1 LAGKTV
7 RRTRVECDVIGIP
20 VAIEADR
27 AAHLN
32 SRTLRW
38 TLADADFAARTS
50 RMSEASAKQRVVGV
64 LLAVLW
70 AIGTLRAFFICMHVP
85 LYAYANSYDETRYTT
100 CFHFYPDRP
109 ADVPPQQH
117 SPEAPY
123 AKFRFIETRD
133 PMCYWSSE
141 LAFTGTTALIW
152 SMAEAMHG
160 EAAHDVRSVAALRWL
175 ALLAL
180 SIALS
185 RAWLRRGSVRAAIA
199 NAALVPLVF
208 ADPGNAL
215 YLSTFYAEWTAL
227 LALYALFALVLLWR
241 DEPRSRGRFAVLALV
256 AFALATSKIQHMLL
270 PLGLG
275 VALLVLDRWRLRR
288 TSWRSVAL
296 IVGALAG
303 LYLQFVQ
310 TMREG
315 PMMDAIRQYNRADV
329 VFTGI
334 LPFADDPRALL
345 AEMSID
351 PACAI
356 YSGKRAWELPDLPE
370 RACIGLAGFTRGR
383 EIGVLLRHPSIA
395 AGLAAHGVSALDPW
409 VAENVGHV
417 EGGTFQ
423 KLPPSIPSVGHV
435 LHASAAARFILLG
448 LPLLGLLVLLVRPG
462 SRKGDPALD
471 ATALV
476 AVTMAGTLAVTLL
489 GDGLADT
496 AKQGHLVINSA
507 LAWLAAGLMMRVP
520 AIRTTVRTAGL
531 PDDSRLPPR

>member
-1 LAGKTV
+1 MSDAV
-7 RRTRVECDVIGIP
+7 ARRR
-20 VAIEADR
+20 
-27 AAHLN
+27 
-32 SRTLRW
+32 
-38 TLADADFAARTS
+38 F
-50 RMSEASAKQRVVGV
+50 VGA

-70 AIGTLRAFFICMHVP
+70 AIGTLRALLLCMHSP
-85 LYAYANSYDETRYTT
+85 LYAYANSYDQTRYTT

-141 LAFTGTTALIW
+141 LAFTGATALIW
-152 SMAEAMHG
+152 SVGEAMG
-160 EAAHDVRSVAALRWL
+160 YTTHDVRWVAALRWL

-185 RAWLRRGSVRAAIA
+185 RAWLRRGDTRAAVA

-208 ADPGNAL
+208 ADPGNTL
-215 YLSTFYAEWTAL
+215 YLATFYAEWTAL
-227 LALYALFALVLLWR
+227 LAAYTLFALVLLWR

-275 VALLVLDRWRLRR
+275 VVVLVLDRWRLGR
-288 TSWRSVAL
+288 TGWRGAAV
-296 IVGALAG
+296 IVGALLG
-303 LYLQFVQ
+303 LCLQFVQ

-315 PMMDAIRQYNRADV
+315 PMMDTIRQYNRADV

-345 AEMSID
+345 DELGID
-351 PACAI
+351 PGCAI

-370 RACIGLAGFTRGR
+370 QACRGLVDFTRGR
-383 EIGVLLRHPSIA
+383 ELGVLIRHPSIA
-395 AGLAAHGVSALDPW
+395 AQLAASGVPALDPW
-409 VAENVGHV
+409 VADNIGHV
-417 EGGTFQ
+417 EGASFR
-423 KLPPSIPSVGHV
+423 KLPASIPGIGQL
-435 LHASAAARFILLG
+435 LHASRAARFMLLV
-448 LPLLGLLVLLVRPG
+448 LPLLALLALLVRPG
-462 SRKGDPALD
+462 PRKGSAALD
-471 ATALV
+471 LTALV
-476 AVTMAGTLAVTLL
+476 VATMAGTLAVTLL

-496 AKQGHLVINSA
+496 AKQGHLVIDAA
-507 LAWLAAGLMMRVP
+507 LAWLVAGIIMRVP
-520 AIRTTVRTAGL
+520 AIRTTVRTAG
-531 PDDSRLPPR
+531 PPTSLT

>member
-1 LAGKTV
+1 MSDAV
-7 RRTRVECDVIGIP
+7 ARRR
-20 VAIEADR
+20 
-27 AAHLN
+27 
-32 SRTLRW
+32 
-38 TLADADFAARTS
+38 F
-50 RMSEASAKQRVVGV
+50 VGA

-70 AIGTLRAFFICMHVP
+70 AIGTLRALLLCMHSP
-85 LYAYANSYDETRYTT
+85 LYAYANSYDQTRYTT

-141 LAFTGTTALIW
+141 LAFTGATALIW
-152 SMAEAMHG
+152 SVGAAMG
-160 EAAHDVRSVAALRWL
+160 YTTHDVRWVAALRWL

-185 RAWLRRGSVRAAIA
+185 RAWLRRGDTRAAVA

-208 ADPGNAL
+208 ADPGNTL
-215 YLSTFYAEWTAL
+215 YLATFYAEWTAL
-227 LALYALFALVLLWR
+227 LAAYTLFALVLLWR

-275 VALLVLDRWRLRR
+275 IVVLVLDRWRLGR
-288 TSWRSVAL
+288 TGWRAAAV
-296 IVGALAG
+296 IVGALLG
-303 LYLQFVQ
+303 LCLQFVQ

-315 PMMDAIRQYNRADV
+315 PMMDTIRQYNRADV

-345 AEMSID
+345 DELGID
-351 PACAI
+351 PGCAI

-370 RACIGLAGFTRGR
+370 QACRGLVDFTRGR
-383 EIGVLLRHPSIA
+383 ELGVLIRHPSIA
-395 AGLAAHGVSALDPW
+395 AQLAASGVPALDPW
-409 VAENVGHV
+409 VADNIGHV
-417 EGGTFQ
+417 EGASFR
-423 KLPPSIPSVGHV
+423 KLPASIPGIGQL
-435 LHASAAARFILLG
+435 LHASEAARFMLLV
-448 LPLLGLLVLLVRPG
+448 LPLLALLVLLVRPG
-462 SRKGDPALD
+462 PRKGSAALD
-471 ATALV
+471 WTSLV
-476 AVTMAGTLAVTLL
+476 VATMAGTLAVTLL

-496 AKQGHLVINSA
+496 AKQGHLVIDAA
-507 LAWLAAGLMMRVP
+507 LAWLVAGIIMRVP
-520 AIRTTVRTAGL
+520 AIRTTVRTAG
-531 PDDSRLPPR
+531 PPTSLT

>member
-1 LAGKTV
+1 MSDAV
-7 RRTRVECDVIGIP
+7 ARRR
-20 VAIEADR
+20 
-27 AAHLN
+27 
-32 SRTLRW
+32 
-38 TLADADFAARTS
+38 F
-50 RMSEASAKQRVVGV
+50 VGA

-70 AIGTLRAFFICMHVP
+70 AIGTLRALLLCMHSP
-85 LYAYANSYDETRYTT
+85 LYAYANSYDQTRYTT

-141 LAFTGTTALIW
+141 LAFTGATALIW
-152 SMAEAMHG
+152 SVGEAMG
-160 EAAHDVRSVAALRWL
+160 YTTHDVRWVAALRWL

-185 RAWLRRGSVRAAIA
+185 RAWLRRGDTRAAVA

-208 ADPGNAL
+208 ADPGNTL
-215 YLSTFYAEWTAL
+215 YLATFYAEWTAL
-227 LALYALFALVLLWR
+227 LAAYTLFALVLLWR

-275 VALLVLDRWRLRR
+275 IVVLVLDRWRLGR
-288 TSWRSVAL
+288 TGWRGAAV
-296 IVGALAG
+296 IVGALLG
-303 LYLQFVQ
+303 LCLQFVQ

-315 PMMDAIRQYNRADV
+315 PMMDTIRQYNRADV

-345 AEMSID
+345 DELGID
-351 PACAI
+351 PGCAI

-370 RACIGLAGFTRGR
+370 QACRGLVDFTRGR
-383 EIGVLLRHPSIA
+383 ELGVLIRHPSIA
-395 AGLAAHGVSALDPW
+395 AQLAASGVPALDPW
-409 VAENVGHV
+409 VADNIGHV
-417 EGGTFQ
+417 EGASFR
-423 KLPPSIPSVGHV
+423 KLPASIAGIGQL
-435 LHASAAARFILLG
+435 LHASEAARFMLLV
-448 LPLLGLLVLLVRPG
+448 LPLLALLVLLVRPG
-462 SRKGDPALD
+462 PRKGSAALD
-471 ATALV
+471 LTALV
-476 AVTMAGTLAVTLL
+476 VATMAGTLAVTLL

-496 AKQGHLVINSA
+496 AKQGHLVIDAA
-507 LAWLAAGLMMRVP
+507 LAWLVAGIIMRVP
-520 AIRTTVRTAGL
+520 AIRTTVRTAG
-531 PDDSRLPPR
+531 PPTSLT

>member
-1 LAGKTV
+1 MSDAV
-7 RRTRVECDVIGIP
+7 ARRR
-20 VAIEADR
+20 
-27 AAHLN
+27 
-32 SRTLRW
+32 
-38 TLADADFAARTS
+38 F
-50 RMSEASAKQRVVGV
+50 VGA

-70 AIGTLRAFFICMHVP
+70 AIGTLRALLLCMHSP
-85 LYAYANSYDETRYTT
+85 LYAYANSYDQTRYTT

-141 LAFTGTTALIW
+141 LAFTGATALIW
-152 SMAEAMHG
+152 SVGEAMG
-160 EAAHDVRSVAALRWL
+160 YTTHDVRWVAALRWL

-185 RAWLRRGSVRAAIA
+185 RAWLRRGDTRAAVA

-208 ADPGNAL
+208 ADPGNTL
-215 YLSTFYAEWTAL
+215 YLATFYAEWTAL
-227 LALYALFALVLLWR
+227 LAAYTLFALVLLWR

-275 VALLVLDRWRLRR
+275 VVVLVLDRWRLGR
-288 TSWRSVAL
+288 TGWRGAAV
-296 IVGALAG
+296 IVGALLG
-303 LYLQFVQ
+303 LCLQFVQ

-315 PMMDAIRQYNRADV
+315 PMMDTIRQYNRADV

-345 AEMSID
+345 DELGID
-351 PACAI
+351 PGCAI

-370 RACIGLAGFTRGR
+370 QACRGLVDFTRGR
-383 EIGVLLRHPSIA
+383 ELGVLIRHPSIA
-395 AGLAAHGVSALDPW
+395 AQLAASGVPALDPW
-409 VAENVGHV
+409 VADNIGHV
-417 EGGTFQ
+417 EGASFR
-423 KLPPSIPSVGHV
+423 KLPASIPGIGQL
-435 LHASAAARFILLG
+435 LHASGAARFMLLV
-448 LPLLGLLVLLVRPG
+448 LPLLALLVLLVRSGP
-462 SRKGDPALD
+462 RKGSAALD
-471 ATALV
+471 WTSLV
-476 AVTMAGTLAVTLL
+476 VATMAGTLAVTLL

-496 AKQGHLVINSA
+496 AKQGHLVIDAA
-507 LAWLAAGLMMRVP
+507 LAWLVAGIIMRVP
-520 AIRTTVRTAGL
+520 AIRTTVRTAG
-531 PDDSRLPPR
+531 PPTSLT

>member
-1 LAGKTV
+1 MNEA
-7 RRTRVECDVIGIP
+7 
-20 VAIEADR
+20 VAKR
-27 AAHLN
+27 P
-32 SRTLRW
+32 
-38 TLADADFAARTS
+38 F
-50 RMSEASAKQRVVGV
+50 VGA
-64 LLAVLW
+64 LLALLW
-70 AIGTLRAFFICMHVP
+70 AVGTLRALLLCMHSP

-123 AKFRFIETRD
+123 AKFRFIPTRD

-141 LAFTGTTALIW
+141 LAFTGITALIW
-152 SMAEAMHG
+152 SVGEAMG
-160 EAAHDVRSVAALRWL
+160 DTTHDVRWVAALRWL

-185 RAWLRRGSVRAAIA
+185 RAWVRRGDTRAAVA

-208 ADPGNAL
+208 ADPGNTL

-227 LALYALFALVLLWR
+227 LAAYALFALMLLWR
-241 DEPRSRGRFAVLALV
+241 AAPRSRGRFAVLALV

-275 VALLVLDRWRLRR
+275 IVLFVLDRWRLGHA
-288 TSWRSVAL
+288 SWRAAAL
-296 IVGALAG
+296 IVGAFLG
-303 LYLQFVQ
+303 LCLQFVQ

-345 AEMSID
+345 DEIGID
-351 PACAI
+351 PGCAI
-356 YSGKRAWELPDLPE
+356 YTGKRAWELPDLPE
-370 RACIGLAGFTRGR
+370 RACRGLVDFTRGR
-383 EIGVLLRHPSIA
+383 EIGALIRHPSIA
-395 AGLAAHGVSALDPW
+395 ARLAANGVPALDPW
-409 VAENVGHV
+409 VADNIGHV
-417 EGGTFQ
+417 EGATFQ
-423 KLPPSIPSVGHV
+423 KLPASIPGIGRL
-435 LHASAAARFILLG
+435 LHASAVARFSLLA
-448 LPLLGLLVLLVRPG
+448 LPLMALLVLLFRPG
-462 SRKGDPALD
+462 PRKGSAALD

-476 AVTMAGTLAVTLL
+476 VATMAGTLAVTLL

-496 AKQGHLVINSA
+496 AKQGHLVIDAA
-507 LAWLAAGLMMRVP
+507 LAWLVAGLIMRAP
-520 AIRTTVRTAGL
+520 AIRTIVRTVRPPMSPTQ
-531 PDDSRLPPR
+531 PPR

>member
-1 LAGKTV
+1 
-7 RRTRVECDVIGIP
+7 
-20 VAIEADR
+20 
-27 AAHLN
+27 
-32 SRTLRW
+32 
-38 TLADADFAARTS
+38 
-50 RMSEASAKQRVVGV
+50 MSEAVAKRPFVGA

-70 AIGTLRAFFICMHVP
+70 AIGTLRALLLCMHAP

-109 ADVPPQQH
+109 ADVPPQLH

-123 AKFRFIETRD
+123 AKFRFIQTRD

-152 SMAEAMHG
+152 ASAEAMRG
-160 EAAHDVRSVAALRWL
+160 GTTHDVRWIAALRWL

-180 SIALS
+180 SIAFS
-185 RAWLRRGSVRAAIA
+185 RAWLRRGDARAAIA

-208 ADPGNAL
+208 ADPGNTL

-227 LALYALFALVLLWR
+227 IALYALVALVLLWR
-241 DEPRSRGRFAVLALV
+241 AAPRSRGGFAVLAFV

-275 VALLVLDRWRLRR
+275 IVVLVLDRWRLKH
-288 TSWRSVAL
+288 TSWRAAAL

-303 LYLQFVQ
+303 LYFQFVQ

-315 PMMDAIRQYNRADV
+315 PMMDTIRQYNQADV

-334 LPFADDPRALL
+334 LPFAEDPRAVL
-345 AEMSID
+345 AEIGID
-351 PACAI
+351 PGCAI
-356 YSGKRAWELPDLPE
+356 YNGKRAWELPDLPE
-370 RACIGLAGFTRGR
+370 HVCRGLVDFTRGR

-395 AGLAAHGVSALDPW
+395 ANLAAHGVPALDPW
-409 VAENVGHV
+409 IADNIGHV
-417 EGGTFQ
+417 EGAAFQ
-423 KLPPSIPSVGHV
+423 KLPASIPSVGR
-435 LHASAAARFILLG
+435 LLTASAAARFILLA
-448 LPLLGLLVLLVRPG
+448 LPLLSLLVLLGRAG
-462 SRKGDPALD
+462 LRKGSAALD

-476 AVTMAGTLAVTLL
+476 VLTMIATLAVTLL

-496 AKQGHLVINSA
+496 AKQGHLVINAA
-507 LAWLAAGLMMRVP
+507 LAWLLAGLMMRVP
-520 AIRTTVRTAGL
+520 VGRTTVRTAGP
-531 PDDSRLPPR
+531 PDDASLPPR

>member
-1 LAGKTV
+1 MSDAV
-7 RRTRVECDVIGIP
+7 ARRR
-20 VAIEADR
+20 
-27 AAHLN
+27 
-32 SRTLRW
+32 
-38 TLADADFAARTS
+38 F
-50 RMSEASAKQRVVGV
+50 VGA

-70 AIGTLRAFFICMHVP
+70 AIGTLRALLLCMHSP
-85 LYAYANSYDETRYTT
+85 LYAYANSYDQTRYTT

-141 LAFTGTTALIW
+141 LAFTGATALIW
-152 SMAEAMHG
+152 SVGEAMG
-160 EAAHDVRSVAALRWL
+160 YTTHDVRWVAALRWL

-185 RAWLRRGSVRAAIA
+185 RAWLRRGDTRAAVA

-208 ADPGNAL
+208 ADPGNTL
-215 YLSTFYAEWTAL
+215 YLATFYAEWTAL
-227 LALYALFALVLLWR
+227 LAAYTLFALVLLWR

-275 VALLVLDRWRLRR
+275 VVVLVLDRWRLGR
-288 TSWRSVAL
+288 TGWRGAAV
-296 IVGALAG
+296 IVGALLG
-303 LYLQFVQ
+303 LCLQFVQ

-315 PMMDAIRQYNRADV
+315 PMMDTIRQYNRADV

-345 AEMSID
+345 DELGID
-351 PACAI
+351 PGCAI

-370 RACIGLAGFTRGR
+370 QACRGLVDFTRGR
-383 EIGVLLRHPSIA
+383 ELGVLIRHPSIA
-395 AGLAAHGVSALDPW
+395 AQLAASGVPALDPW
-409 VAENVGHV
+409 VADNIGHV
-417 EGGTFQ
+417 EGASFR
-423 KLPPSIPSVGHV
+423 KLPASIAGIGQL
-435 LHASAAARFILLG
+435 LHASEAARFMLLV
-448 LPLLGLLVLLVRPG
+448 LPLLALLVLLVRPG
-462 SRKGDPALD
+462 PRKGSAALD
-471 ATALV
+471 LTALV
-476 AVTMAGTLAVTLL
+476 VATMAGTLAVTLL

-496 AKQGHLVINSA
+496 AKQGHLVIDAA
-507 LAWLAAGLMMRVP
+507 LAWLVAGIIMRVP
-520 AIRTTVRTAGL
+520 AIRTTVRTAG
-531 PDDSRLPPR
+531 PPTSLT